1 MKAHTLLIAL
11 LGFATLTNAQID
23 TQKLLNKQ
31 QTERQTLE
39 KQQRAELGKITAQR
53 DAKINGLDAEKR
65 ALVREG
71 DKAIANLKAQGFKEG
86 AAGANDQRIVNQ
98 KRANALAQTD
108 LEAKHKKIRNEANAT
123 FKSQNKQLAERF
135 GNQQRLLANSQTQKK
150 ALAQHQDNE
159 RKAQDTKTRAKLGN
173 VVNKEARLK
182 DGLNQDLKEKAS
194 VYGKNS
200 PQKFQA
206 ERELRRDIK
215 EPLKKLGGERAA
227 ILKQDKAEK
236 EALKNRQNQAK
247 KLTQRQVGE
256 RDALMKRQNDQR
268 AELKQKL
275 TQNNVPKEKANKIL
289 AKQQKVNQKPVQAL
303 NKKQAAEVKKFNKNT
318 AKASQKSSS
327 GIKSKV
333 KKAIKKVTPSRSS
346 SSSSS
351 SSSKA
356 VKKTTKKKKTAPKTR
371 GRRN

>member
-1 MKAHTLLIAL
+1 MKAYTLIIFFIA
-11 LGFATLTNAQID
+11 FTAMVNAQID

-39 KQQRAELGKITAQR
+39 KQQRAGLSKITAQR

-65 ALVREG
+65 ALIRDG
-71 DKAIANLKAQGFKEG
+71 DRAIANLKAQGFKEG

-108 LEAKHKKIRNEANAT
+108 LETKHKKIRNEANAT

-135 GNQQRLLANSQTQKK
+135 GNQQRLLANSQTAKK
-150 ALAQHQDNE
+150 NMGLLQDAE
-159 RKAQDTKTRAKLGN
+159 RKAQDSKTKAKLGN
-173 VVNKEARLK
+173 VVQKEARLK
-182 DGLNQDLKEKAS
+182 DGLNQDLNEKTR
-194 VYGKNS
+194 VYGQNS
-200 PQKFQA
+200 PQKFEA
-206 ERELRRDIK
+206 ERELRRDIQ
-215 EPLKKLGGERAA
+215 EPLKKLGGERAS

-256 RDALMKRQNDQR
+256 RDALMNKQNNQR

-275 TQNNVPKEKANKIL
+275 VQNNVPKEKANKIL
-289 AKQQKVNQKPVQAL
+289 TKQQKVNQKPVNAL
-303 NKKQAAEVKKFNKNT
+303 NKKQAAEIKKFNKNT
-318 AKASQKSSS
+318 ANASKKSSS

-333 KKAIKKVTPSRSS
+333 KKAIKKVTPSKKKSS
-346 SSSSS
+346 Q
-351 SSSKA
+351 SKE
-356 VKKTTKKKKTAPKTR
+356 VKKSVKKSQAPKR
-371 GRRN
+371 KRSRL